1 MNPYELI
8 AKIKEGMKD
17 PNFAARF
24 NNASNVISNIPGLQQ
39 EIMRIA
45 QINDPKAQSAAIE
58 RLPKE
63 AKQAVQEIL
72 SLLNM

>member
-8 AKIKEGMKD
+8 AKVKERMKD
-17 PNFAARF
+17 PNFATRF
-24 NNASNVISNIPGLQQ
+24 NNASNVVSSIPGLQQ

-45 QINDPKAQSAAIE
+45 QINDQKAQDAAIE
-58 RLPKE
+58 RLPRE

-72 SLLNM
+72 NLLNM

>member
-8 AKIKEGMKD
+8 ARVKEKMRD

-24 NNASNVISNIPGLQQ
+24 NNASNVVSSIPGLQQ

-45 QINDPKAQSAAIE
+45 QINDPKAQDAAIE
-58 RLPKE
+58 RLPRE
-63 AKQAVQEIL
+63 AKQAVQEIIN
-72 SLLNM
+72 LLNM

>member
-8 AKIKEGMKD
+8 ARIKEKMRD

-24 NNASNVISNIPGLQQ
+24 NNASNVVNNIPGLQQ

-45 QINDPKAQSAAIE
+45 QINDPKAQDAAIE
-58 RLPKE
+58 RLPRE
-63 AKQAVQEIL
+63 AKQAVQEIIN
-72 SLLNM
+72 LLNM

>member
-1 MNPYELI
+1 MNPYQLI
-8 AKIKEGMKD
+8 AKVKERMKD
-17 PNFAARF
+17 PNFATRF
-24 NNASNVISNIPGLQQ
+24 NNASNVVSSIPGLQQ

-45 QINDPKAQSAAIE
+45 QINDQKAQDAAIE
-58 RLPKE
+58 RLPRE

>member
-8 AKIKEGMKD
+8 AKVKQRMKD
-17 PNFAARF
+17 PNFATRF
-24 NNASNVISNIPGLQQ
+24 NNASNVVSSIPGLQQ

-45 QINDPKAQSAAIE
+45 QINDQKAQDAAIE
-58 RLPKE
+58 RLPRE

-72 SLLNM
+72 NLLNM